1 MGKEQI
7 KKAIDRDEKKK
18 LKMVEQYSPQQLK
31 ELIKILQAN
40 KKLEVNETIGE
51 KNYLKLWICSD
62 KHYNDKQCDE
72 KAIRDL
78 YSEFDSEKVDAVV
91 DAWDMTAWIWVY
103 KWQMFD
109 LLNVSFDDQIK
120 HIVENHPKLADWK
133 KTYFINWNHDMA
145 WNDVA
150 WINFWEELSKRRDD
164 IVNVGSYQWEIT
176 LNDIKIWLQHWS
188 RWLPYAVSYHLQKY
202 IEKIPQWKEPD
213 IYVLWHYHSSLV
225 MDYHWIMCFLPWAF
239 QRWNLLTKRM
249 WIPEDNI
256 WWWKIEI
263 IKEWNKIHI
272 NPKYYRF

>member
-1 MGKEQI
+1 MVSKI
-7 KKAIDRDEKKK
+7 NKDERKK
-18 LKMVEQYSPQQLK
+18 LNMVQRYTPQQLN
-31 ELIKILQAN
+31 ELLKILTTNQS
-40 KKLEVNETIGE
+40 KSVNEIVWE
-51 KNYLKLWICSD
+51 PDYLKLGICSD

-72 KAIRDL
+72 KAIKDL
-78 YSEFDSEKVDAVV
+78 YSEFDSNKVDAVV
-91 DAWDMTAWIWVY
+91 DWWDMTAWIWVY

-109 LLNVSFDDQIK
+109 LLNVSFEDQIN
-120 HIVENHPKLADWK
+120 HIANEHPKLADWK
-133 KTYFINWNHDMA
+133 KTYFINGNHDMA

-150 WINFWEELSKRRDD
+150 WINFWVELEKRRPDM
-164 IVNVGSYQWEIT
+164 INVWSYQWEVT
-176 LNDIKIWLQHWS
+176 LNDIKIGLQHWS

-213 IYVLWHYHSSLV
+213 IYVLWHYHSALT

-256 WWWKIEI
+256 WWRLVEIIREWWKI
-263 IKEWNKIHI
+263 KI